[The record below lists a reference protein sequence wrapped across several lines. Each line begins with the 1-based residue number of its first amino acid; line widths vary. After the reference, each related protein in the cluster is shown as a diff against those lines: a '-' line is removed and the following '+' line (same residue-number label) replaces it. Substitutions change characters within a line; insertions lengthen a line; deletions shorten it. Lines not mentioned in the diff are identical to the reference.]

1 MGVAYFY
8 TGLSNDVQNLVNPLV
23 PLQDVQGGELYYNMA
38 VTPWL
43 NVTPDLQI
51 IQPSVVGR
59 DTAIVVGMRGKLTF

>member
-1 MGVAYFY
+1 
-8 TGLSNDVQNLVNPLV
+8 
-23 PLQDVQGGELYYNMA
+23 MA